1 MDSRLPATGF
11 VRLKQIIG
19 DPNADPPVPPVV
31 PVCKAAWWNGIKA
44 GIYPPSLKLSKNTTV
59 WRAED
64 IHKLIKDGKWS
75 SDEAAV

>member
-19 DPNADPPVPPVV
+19 DPKAKPPVPPVI
-31 PVCKAAWWNGIKA
+31 PVCKAAWWNGVKA
-44 GIYPPSLKLSKNTTV
+44 QTYPQPLKLGPNTTV

-64 IHKLIKDGKWS
+64 IHKLIADGKWS
-75 SDEAAV
+75 IDEVDD